1 MKDLLLTDGVLTM
14 DSREISEMTKK
25 DHSHVC
31 RDIRSMVEQL
41 GVDPKMDHDTA
52 QGVIEERDNRGYV
65 SIYRLRKRE
74 CLILVSGYS
83 VELRAAII
91 DRWAELE
98 AKNAKPL
105 SMLEIMAETIARMQE
120 QERKNSEV
128 DGRLKALENNRLPIP
143 ANADEEYAIPT
154 ILGKMFDPQKSAQG
168 VNAILKAAGMQYR
181 AGGEWIPSEEGRKW
195 SKVFPT
201 VVENGKVIYQVMWK
215 RGVLKAIE

>member
-1 MKDLLLTDGVLTM
+1 MKDLMLTEGVLTM
-14 DSREISEMTKK
+14 DSREIAEMTGKEHRK
-25 DHSHVC
+25 VC
-31 RDIRSMVEQL
+31 RDIEEQL
-41 GVDPKMDHDTA
+41 G
-52 QGVIEERDNRGYV
+52 QLEGGVARFGHTYIHEQNGQEYPCFK
-65 SIYRLRKRE
+65 LPKRE

-83 VELRAAII
+83 IELRAAII

-98 AKNAKPL
+98 SKDAKPM
-105 SMLEIMAETIARMQE
+105 SMLDIMAGTIAKLQE
-120 QERKNSEV
+120 QERKNAEI

-168 VNAILKAAGMQYR
+168 VNALLKANGLQYK
-181 AGGEWIPSEEGRKW
+181 AGGEWVPSEEGRKW